1 MSFTP
6 RAVVTVDPFGAVR
19 VLTNSPDLQVA
30 VLDQDI
36 EGGAPHVNIGGND
49 IALDCL
55 AAGLPRVNEAEVE
68 SVFNE
73 IQDKLPA
80 SINAGSL
87 GHQAA
92 MQLTLAVKSWFQV
105 A

>member
-1 MSFTP
+1 MSSTP
-6 RAVVTVDPFGAVR
+6 RVVVTVDRFGVVQ
-19 VLTNSPDLQVA
+19 VLTNCPALQVV

-36 EGGAPHVNIGGND
+36 EGGAAFVNIGGNN

-55 AAGLPRVNEAEVE
+55 AAGLPRVDEAEVE
-68 SVFNE
+68 SVFSE